1 MAISILSCSP
11 AVKQISKTVVCVLFD
26 ISGSTNKLSTRQ
38 AYVDNLKTV
47 LSRLEPGDRLIV
59 GYINANSQAALTI
72 PINIELPEYNESWF
86 DNPELAKRKK
96 TNVLREIADT
106 LRFVEAKVD
115 STIETGRNAADW
127 TDILGSLRLTQRLF
141 ENYPSTRKIL
151 EINSDMIEDAAGY
164 NFERINLS
172 QAGIS
177 RIIQG
182 LTRHGLMSSLIG
194 VKVYVAGA
202 SAATIKRYYAIK
214 HFWFQYFRNAGAECS
229 DTTYGAA
236 LVRFEE

>member
-1 MAISILSCSP
+1 MSILSCSP
-11 AVKQISKTVVCVLFD
+11 AVHQNNKKVVCVLFD
-26 ISGSTNKLSTRQ
+26 ISGSTNNLSTRQ
-38 AYVDNLKTV
+38 AYVHNLKIII
-47 LSRLEPGDRLIV
+47 SRLSPGDRLIV
-59 GYINANSQAALTI
+59 GYINSNSQAALTI
-72 PINIELPEYNESWF
+72 PINIELPGYNESWF

-96 TNVLREIADT
+96 TNVLCEIADT

-115 STIETGRNAADW
+115 STIETGRDAADW

-151 EINSDMIEDAAGY
+151 VINSDMIEDAAGY

-182 LTRHGLMSSLIG
+182 LMNHGLMSSLIG

-202 SAATIKRYYAIK
+202 SAATIKRYYEIRN
-214 HFWFQYFRNAGAECS
+214 FWSRYFRNAGAESS